1 MDNATTTSQILNA
14 VETSPARPISVEPAH
29 NISLRLAGDHG
40 SALEVRVID
49 RGGEVRV
56 AVRSTDTAVAET
68 VRAGLPELVERLGQR
83 GFETEVWR
91 PAAIR
96 PSSGSETR
104 SNQESPDGGAFGRGG
119 EENRGAHEQ
128 RQGQRENKPAW
139 LEELD
144 NNLNT
149 NSNRSALSWPR

>member
-1 MDNATTTSQILNA
+1 MDKAATAAQILSGG
-14 VETSPARPISVEPAH
+14 ETSSARASMAEPAR
-29 NISLRLAGDHG
+29 NISLRIAGDNS

-56 AVRSTDTAVAET
+56 AVRSPDTAVAET

-91 PAAIR
+91 PAAAR
-96 PSSGSETR
+96 SGDAGETR
-104 SNQESPDGGAFGRGG
+104 SSRESPDGGAFGRGG
-119 EENRGAHEQ
+119 EESRG
-128 RQGQRENKPAW
+128 GREPRNPQPENQPAW

-144 NNLNT
+144 NHLKT
-149 NSNRSALSWPR
+149 TANRSAFSWSR

>member
-1 MDNATTTSQILNA
+1 MDRAAASQILSG
-14 VETSPARPISVEPAH
+14 VETPPARSNGAEPAH
-29 NISLRLAGDHG
+29 NISLRIAGDNN

-49 RGGEVRV
+49 RGGELRV
-56 AVRSTDTAVAET
+56 AVRSPDTAVAET

-91 PAAIR
+91 PAAVR
-96 PSSGSETR
+96 LTDGSETR
-104 SNQESPDGGAFGRGG
+104 SRQESPDGGAFGRSG
-119 EENRGAHEQ
+119 EQNRGGQEQ
-128 RQGQRENKPAW
+128 RHPPRENKPAW

-149 NSNRSALSWPR
+149 NSNRSAFSWPR